1 MRSLSGH
8 NVRSERMIVDAK
20 TKIIGRSDTN
30 PPVDLYKHILPDG
43 RVFTEF
49 VQAIEYGRS
58 GANVFLALK
67 DSEGNIVQDSLWR
80 PAALLKAVIL

>member
-8 NVRSERMIVDAK
+8 NCRSEKMIVNAK
-20 TKIIGRSDTN
+20 SKRMGKSDTN
-30 PPVDLYKHILPDG
+30 PPVDLYKHVLPDG
-43 RVFTEF
+43 CVFIEF

-67 DSEGNIVQDSLWR
+67 DREGNVIKDSLWR
-80 PAALLKAVIL
+80 PAAISKAVVL

>member
-8 NVRSERMIVDAK
+8 NSRSEKMIENAK
-20 TKIIGRSDTN
+20 SKRIGRSDTN
-30 PPVDLYKHILPDG
+30 PPVDLYKHTLRDG
-43 RVFTEF
+43 CVFTEF

-67 DSEGNIVQDSLWR
+67 DKDGNVIKDSLWR
-80 PAALLKAVIL
+80 PAAISKAVVL